1 MGQTVCVSFGTM
13 SGDWRVKG
21 RVQFE
26 FELADEVLAPPKLK
40 SLNRFF
46 ATVRPWVGR
55 TAPEPPQTTM
65 KTSRQISWR

>member
-1 MGQTVCVSFGTM
+1 MGQTVCVSFGTIR
-13 SGDWRVKG
+13 GDWRVKG

-46 ATVRPWVGR
+46 G
-55 TAPEPPQTTM
+55 
-65 KTSRQISWR
+65 TSVHGASAAQRQSLHHTQP